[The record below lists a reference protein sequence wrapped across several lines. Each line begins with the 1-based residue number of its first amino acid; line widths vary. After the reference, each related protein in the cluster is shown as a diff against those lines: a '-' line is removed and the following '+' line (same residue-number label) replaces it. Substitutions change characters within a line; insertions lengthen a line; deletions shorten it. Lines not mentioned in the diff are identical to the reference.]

1 MRLTACLAAAVALT
15 TLSVIQQS
23 NGACDVRPK
32 PGVKPK
38 KYPDMLK
45 VYENGYKLT
54 AEINVEGEKSTLFF
68 HEYYSFDFKQG
79 LLELT
84 YRGITTNILY
94 LHHTEEIFV
103 FDNRSCVTFP
113 ITSPPKLISP
123 LLLRWSSLFTGNN
136 TIFGP
141 SVLFLSPAL
150 NPAVRMTFQGSDE
163 EVRGI
168 QTIKWATCLK
178 NSDDPYEVY
187 FVDKKWNYGYG
198 TGKTIPL
205 RVRHGKVVTDIMR
218 MQPYVRDPEQKLK
231 IPMFVGCQRL
241 ARGFPKPPN
250 FDNIPMEFHSELA
263 FSNPTVNG
271 QYSYTSHL
279 DIIRDPVNNIFSHIF
294 APWNTGSGK
303 LDQQLSAL
311 PETQTIF
318 DVTNGIQY
326 LKVPHY
332 FGYEPFGR
340 GKCYVSSR
348 KDFRPV
354 VQLPDN
360 TTLSLLDTIAPS
372 YETLKNANYLGIHVV
387 RNAPVHVYEIV
398 TTNVPVS
405 GAVFSHAVITYCY
418 LVEWIY
424 PTFTSQR
431 NLPIRVSMRAYSTNK
446 NLKIP
451 YFWFT
456 ANIHDISTAME
467 ELNDKMNVMDC
478 YDENEA
484 SYTWFQMGFPY
495 TDMYEEF
502 LRYSPQIKSKFLAT
516 FLRTT
521 SLSPMRVPRVLVD
534 ITENMIYVTSL
545 ILERPLL
552 ETDYDRK
559 KNFDL
564 KDHQLKFGVVTLD
577 ECLKICSS
585 ADYPDCKAVAYCG
598 ASCYTSSLSSGGVD
612 AGIVKSTDCTTY
624 IKNDLSKKRKLPLT
638 RDAIRKVETAV
649 KESKFT
655 FTVED
660 STTFV
665 VATLVA
671 ESTDDSLGSLSMTF
685 RGDDRFGTPHS
696 HRRDGEELDGFKTY
710 SLKSRLLADV
720 DGAVDLGSYPLND
733 CADICRDR
741 PDCQFFS
748 SCLVDSQCVISTIP
762 ARTSQ
767 WIETK
772 LQCSTFAKSVKDNFE
787 LFSGI
792 SLDVGARKAVMTIN
806 DEECAR
812 LCMVET
818 GFDCKS
824 FDYCGQA
831 KDMHT
836 VCRLH
841 DTHLRE
847 FGEPSKMNKKS
858 LESCMHYSKKYLY
871 DFKKSASNKTKAS
884 ARTVIGQVTAEEC
897 AKQCRDAT
905 FLCENFDHCTGP
917 QNLGRGDCMLY
928 EKVDGAGPFQTV
940 FSPICSSYSYRG
952 DADLRSFSNQAALH
966 SNATAGGLAFFLLL
980 LGVGIGVSALLAYGY
995 YKNRRLNR
1003 V

>member
-1 MRLTACLAAAVALT
+1 MLT
-15 TLSVIQQS
+15 
-23 NGACDVRPK
+23 
-32 PGVKPK
+32 
-38 KYPDMLK
+38 
-45 VYENGYKLT
+45 
-54 AEINVEGEKSTLFF
+54 
-68 HEYYSFDFKQG
+68 SF
-79 LLELT
+79 
-84 YRGITTNILY
+84 
-94 LHHTEEIFV
+94 
-103 FDNRSCVTFP
+103 
-113 ITSPPKLISP
+113 
-123 LLLRWSSLFTGNN
+123 
-136 TIFGP
+136 
-141 SVLFLSPAL
+141 
-150 NPAVRMTFQGSDE
+150 
-163 EVRGI
+163 
-168 QTIKWATCLK
+168 
-178 NSDDPYEVY
+178 
-187 FVDKKWNYGYG
+187 
-198 TGKTIPL
+198 
-205 RVRHGKVVTDIMR
+205 
-218 MQPYVRDPEQKLK
+218 
-231 IPMFVGCQRL
+231 
-241 ARGFPKPPN
+241 
-250 FDNIPMEFHSELA
+250 
-263 FSNPTVNG
+263 
-271 QYSYTSHL
+271 
-279 DIIRDPVNNIFSHIF
+279 
-294 APWNTGSGK
+294 
-303 LDQQLSAL
+303 
-311 PETQTIF
+311 TQ
-318 DVTNGIQY
+318 
-326 LKVPHY
+326 
-332 FGYEPFGR
+332 
-340 GKCYVSSR
+340 
-348 KDFRPV
+348 
-354 VQLPDN
+354 
-360 TTLSLLDTIAPS
+360 
-372 YETLKNANYLGIHVV
+372 
-387 RNAPVHVYEIV
+387 
-398 TTNVPVS
+398 
-405 GAVFSHAVITYCY
+405 
-418 LVEWIY
+418 
-424 PTFTSQR
+424 
-431 NLPIRVSMRAYSTNK
+431 
-446 NLKIP
+446 P

-552 ETDYDRK
+552 ETDYDKK

-564 KDHQLKFGVVTLD
+564 KDHQLSFGVVTLD

-612 AGIVKSTDCTTY
+612 TGIVKSTDCTTY
-624 IKNDLSKKRKLPLT
+624 IKNDLSKKRNLPLT
-638 RDAIRKVETAV
+638 RDALRKVETAV

-660 STTFV
+660 STTYV

-792 SLDVGARKAVMTIN
+792 SLDVGAKKAVMTIN

-824 FDYCGQA
+824 FDYCGHA

-884 ARTVIGQVTAEEC
+884 ARTVIGQVTPEEC
-897 AKQCRDAT
+897 AKQCHDAT

-928 EKVDGAGPFQTV
+928 EKVDGAGPLQTV

-980 LGVGIGVSALLAYGY
+980 LGVGIGASALLAYGY
-995 YKNRRLNR
+995 YQNRRLNR

>member
-1 MRLTACLAAAVALT
+1 M
-15 TLSVIQQS
+15 
-23 NGACDVRPK
+23 
-32 PGVKPK
+32 
-38 KYPDMLK
+38 
-45 VYENGYKLT
+45 
-54 AEINVEGEKSTLFF
+54 
-68 HEYYSFDFKQG
+68 
-79 LLELT
+79 
-84 YRGITTNILY
+84 
-94 LHHTEEIFV
+94 
-103 FDNRSCVTFP
+103 
-113 ITSPPKLISP
+113 
-123 LLLRWSSLFTGNN
+123 
-136 TIFGP
+136 
-141 SVLFLSPAL
+141 
-150 NPAVRMTFQGSDE
+150 
-163 EVRGI
+163 
-168 QTIKWATCLK
+168 
-178 NSDDPYEVY
+178 
-187 FVDKKWNYGYG
+187 
-198 TGKTIPL
+198 
-205 RVRHGKVVTDIMR
+205 
-218 MQPYVRDPEQKLK
+218 
-231 IPMFVGCQRL
+231 
-241 ARGFPKPPN
+241 
-250 FDNIPMEFHSELA
+250 
-263 FSNPTVNG
+263 
-271 QYSYTSHL
+271 
-279 DIIRDPVNNIFSHIF
+279 
-294 APWNTGSGK
+294 
-303 LDQQLSAL
+303 
-311 PETQTIF
+311 
-318 DVTNGIQY
+318 
-326 LKVPHY
+326 
-332 FGYEPFGR
+332 
-340 GKCYVSSR
+340 
-348 KDFRPV
+348 
-354 VQLPDN
+354 
-360 TTLSLLDTIAPS
+360 
-372 YETLKNANYLGIHVV
+372 
-387 RNAPVHVYEIV
+387 
-398 TTNVPVS
+398 
-405 GAVFSHAVITYCY
+405 
-418 LVEWIY
+418 
-424 PTFTSQR
+424 
-431 NLPIRVSMRAYSTNK
+431 
-446 NLKIP
+446 
-451 YFWFT
+451 
-456 ANIHDISTAME
+456 
-467 ELNDKMNVMDC
+467 
-478 YDENEA
+478 
-484 SYTWFQMGFPY
+484 
-495 TDMYEEF
+495 
-502 LRYSPQIKSKFLAT
+502 
-516 FLRTT
+516 
-521 SLSPMRVPRVLVD
+521 
-534 ITENMIYVTSL
+534 TENMIYVTSL

-552 ETDYDRK
+552 ETDYDKK

-564 KDHQLKFGVVTLD
+564 KDHQLSFGVVTLD
-577 ECLKICSS
+577 QCLKICSS

-624 IKNDLSKKRKLPLT
+624 IKNDLSKKRNLPLT
-638 RDAIRKVETAV
+638 RDALKKVETAV

-655 FTVED
+655 ITVTD
-660 STTFV
+660 STTFL

-710 SLKSRLLADV
+710 SLKSRLMADV

-762 ARTSQ
+762 ARTSK
-767 WIETK
+767 WMETK

-884 ARTVIGQVTAEEC
+884 ARTVIGQVTPEEC

-928 EKVDGAGPFQTV
+928 EKADGAGPFQTI
-940 FSPICSSYSYRG
+940 FSPICSAYSYRG

-980 LGVGIGVSALLAYGY
+980 LGVGIGASALLAYGY